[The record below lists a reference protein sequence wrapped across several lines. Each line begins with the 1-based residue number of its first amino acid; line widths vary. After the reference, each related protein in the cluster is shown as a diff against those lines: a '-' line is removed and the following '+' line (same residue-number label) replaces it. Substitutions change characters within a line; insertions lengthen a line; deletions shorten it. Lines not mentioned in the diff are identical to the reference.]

1 MEARGAL
8 AKAFVPAEVRGA
20 ARFGRKLKGLVTQGV
35 CVSEEVHSRRMAEC
49 ATGMCYKYDVKGWLI
64 VPIMAECAACTH
76 YGKVCHMHT
85 LRQSVPHAH
94 TVAQCAACADYCT
107 ACLQRSKSYPF
118 VLMLCPAKRG

>member
-1 MEARGAL
+1 MNQRKVEPMMPTVTVQRFSLQGEESGGARWRKCAWCCSL
-8 AKAFVPAEVRGA
+8 WKKAQRAGN
-20 ARFGRKLKGLVTQGV
+20 AR
-35 CVSEEVHSRRMAEC
+35 
-49 ATGMCYKYDVKGWLI
+49 GMCYKYDVKGWLI